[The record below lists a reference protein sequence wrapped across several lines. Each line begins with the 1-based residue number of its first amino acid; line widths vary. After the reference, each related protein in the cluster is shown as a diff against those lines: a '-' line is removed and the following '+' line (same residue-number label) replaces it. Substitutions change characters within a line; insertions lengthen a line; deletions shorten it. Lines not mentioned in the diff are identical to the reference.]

1 MYFRNRIEAGQK
13 LAELFKNFKA
23 VDTVVYAL
31 PRGGVVIG
39 AEIAKAIH
47 SPLDLIITRKIGH
60 PLQPEYAIGAVS
72 ENGHSI
78 LNKEEVL
85 NVDEKYIKEEA
96 EKQKQ
101 EAKRRREVYLDGRK
115 PIPCRGKIAI
125 LVDDGIATGLT
136 MKAATL
142 ELKLHY
148 HPSRIIVA
156 VPIIPR
162 EIADELE
169 LQEKVELIALEI
181 PDQFLGSIGAY
192 YQNFSAVEDAD
203 VVRIMKDENIVGN
216 NLKNPSG

>member
-1 MYFRNRIEAGQK
+1 MYFKNRTEAGRK
-13 LAELFKNFKA
+13 LAGLLDNFKGA
-23 VDTVVYAL
+23 DVVVYAL

-39 AEIAKAIH
+39 AEITKAIH

-60 PLQPEYAIGAVS
+60 PYQPEYAIGAVA
-72 ENGHSI
+72 ENGYLI

-85 NVDEKYIKEEA
+85 NIDEKYLEEEA

-101 EAKRRREVYLDGRK
+101 EAKRRREVYLGGRK

-136 MKAATL
+136 IKAAIQ

-156 VPIIPR
+156 VPVTPR

-169 LQEKVELIALEI
+169 LKEKVELIALEI
-181 PDQFLGSIGAY
+181 PAQFIGSIGAY
-192 YQNFSAVEDAD
+192 YQDFSPVEDTD
-203 VVRIMKDENIVGN
+203 VVRIIQEVKEHGNIPV
-216 NLKNPSG
+216 PAI